1 VESIFDGGCVV
12 GVHLPPRA
20 VVLDFEIESRRVHLE
35 CAVPGIQSPP
45 HLLILCSHRF
55 EPPLAPFPVP
65 HFLLEMG
72 NELKLT
78 VLGSIGFIATYFFIR
93 KIYGSIKID

>member
-1 VESIFDGGCVV
+1 VESVFDGGCVV

-72 NELKLT
+72 ES
-78 VLGSIGFIATYFFIR
+78 VEADGYR
-93 KIYGSIKID
+93 KYRIHCDLLFHSENIWEY